1 MMFYKTT
8 NTGGSLCRSTDNM
21 SVGENKNFS
30 YKMADFLP
38 QIVFECDLT
47 GCLTFVNKN
56 AFDIFGYTEAEF
68 EKGLNVISMIFPED
82 RQRAAENIQE
92 VLKGRQSPG
101 NEYRAVKKHGTVFP
115 VMIYSSPVV
124 DNGTPSGIR
133 GIIIDMT
140 DIRRSEE
147 ERIINESKFRAI
159 YDQTHNA
166 VGIIDPDGNLLEANR
181 AAKKALGKED
191 TTFIGKPF
199 WLAPWWKHSPET
211 RTLLKTK
218 IKKALQG
225 DFLRFETRYRNH
237 QQKLRFLDFSIKP
250 VLDQNKNV
258 YCLILEAVDITER
271 KKTQELLRQSEETFR
286 ALAENSADV
295 IMRFDKALRHLYVN
309 PAVRNLS
316 GMDPASFLGKTHEE
330 LGFPEHLCL
339 QWQKAIQ
346 QVFTSKKHHRAE
358 FLLSNGIWIDWL
370 LMPEFDVDNEVK
382 AVITSG
388 RDITENKQA
397 EHIMRLVEYG
407 VNHSR
412 DSIFWVDTGTRIIYV
427 NESACRSLGYSRE
440 ELLSLKVSDIDPDF
454 PPESWEPYIEKLCK
468 HGSATHES
476 RQQTKDGRFIPVE
489 ITGNYVAFEG
499 MEGCFAFVRDISNRK
514 LAEKERAKLQAQLTQ
529 AQKMESVGRLAGG
542 VAHDFNNMLGVI
554 SGRAELALKKVDPEN
569 PVHRDLTQ
577 ILNAADR
584 SADITKKLLAFAR
597 KQTIEP
603 KVLDL
608 NHTVESMLSMLRRL
622 IGEDIT
628 LSWIPAQKLWRVQM
642 DPSQIDQILANLC
655 VNARDAISG
664 VGKLT
669 IETGMT
675 AFDPAYCADH
685 PGFVPGDF
693 VMLAVSDDG
702 CGMDKDILKNLF
714 EPFFT
719 TKDKSKGTG
728 LGLATVYGI
737 VKQNNGFINVYSE
750 PGRGSTF
757 KIYLPRCY
765 SADEPPDSDHG
776 EKPVPVGDETILVV
790 EDDPAI
796 LEMTRMMLE
805 YNGYQVLSASTPA
818 QAIDLAA
825 DYPDRVDLLLTD
837 VVLPEMNGQVLAEK
851 ISGLYPQLACL
862 FMSGYTADVIARQ
875 GVLDQGV
882 KFIPKPF
889 SIQNLAKKVR
899 EVLDTATGK
908 KDP

>member
-1 MMFYKTT
+1 MP
-8 NTGGSLCRSTDNM
+8 SA
-21 SVGENKNFS
+21 ENKKFY

-47 GCLTFVNKN
+47 GRLTFVNKN
-56 AFDIFGYTEAEF
+56 AFDIFGYTEEEF
-68 EKGLNVISMIFPED
+68 AKGLNVLTVIVKQD
-82 RQRAAENIQE
+82 HQRAVENIQGVME
-92 VLKGRQSPG
+92 GKQFLG
-101 NEYRAVKKHGTVFP
+101 NEYSAVKKNGTVFP
-115 VMIYSSPVV
+115 IMIYSSLIKE
-124 DNGTPSGIR
+124 NATPLGIR

-147 ERIINESKFRAI
+147 ERIINESKFSAI

-166 VGIIDPDGNLLEANR
+166 VGIIDPDGILLEANR

-191 TTFIGKPF
+191 TSFIGKPF
-199 WLAPWWKHSPET
+199 WLTPWWKHSPET

-225 DFLRFETRYRNH
+225 KYLRFETSYRNH
-237 QQKLRFLDFSIKP
+237 QQKWRFLDFSIKP

-258 YCLILEAVDITER
+258 YCLILEGMDITER
-271 KKTQELLRQSEETFR
+271 KTTQELLRQSEETFR

-295 IMRFDKALRHLYVN
+295 VMRFDKSMRHLYVN
-309 PAVRNLS
+309 PAVRNLF
-316 GMDPASFLGKTHEE
+316 GMDPASFPGKTHEE
-330 LGFPEHLCL
+330 IGFPPYLRL
-339 QWQKAIQ
+339 QWQEAIH
-346 QVFTSKKHHRAE
+346 QVFVTKKQHRTE
-358 FLLSNGIWIDWL
+358 FLLPNGIWIDWL
-370 LMPEFDVDNEVK
+370 LMPEFDIDNEVK

-412 DSIFWVDTGTRIIYV
+412 DSIFWVETGTRIIYV
-427 NESACRSLGYSRE
+427 NEAACRSLGYSRD
-440 ELLSLKVSDIDPDF
+440 ELLSMKVSDIDPDF
-454 PPESWEPYIEKLCK
+454 PREAWEPYIEKLRK
-468 HGSATHES
+468 HGSSTHES
-476 RQQTKDGRFIPVE
+476 RQKTKDGRFVPVE

-514 LAEKERAKLQAQLTQ
+514 LAEKERAKLQAQLIQ

-554 SGRAELALKKVDPEN
+554 SGRAELALKKVDSGSS
-569 PVHRDLTQ
+569 VYRDLTQ
-577 ILNAADR
+577 IRNAADR
-584 SADITKKLLAFAR
+584 SADITRKLLAFAR

-603 KVLDL
+603 KILDL
-608 NHTVESMLSMLRRL
+608 NNTVESMLSMLHRL

-628 LSWIPAQKLWRVQM
+628 LSWIPVRKLWPVRM

-675 AFDPAYCADH
+675 AFDSAYCADH
-685 PGFVPGDF
+685 PGFIPGDF
-693 VMLAVSDDG
+693 VMLTVSDDG
-702 CGMDKDILKNLF
+702 CGMDKNILKNLF

-737 VKQNNGFINVYSE
+737 VKQNHGFINVYSE

-765 SADEPPDSDHG
+765 SADEPPDPGHG

-805 YNGYQVLSASTPA
+805 YNGYHVLSASTPA

-851 ISGLYPQLACL
+851 LSGLYPQLTCL